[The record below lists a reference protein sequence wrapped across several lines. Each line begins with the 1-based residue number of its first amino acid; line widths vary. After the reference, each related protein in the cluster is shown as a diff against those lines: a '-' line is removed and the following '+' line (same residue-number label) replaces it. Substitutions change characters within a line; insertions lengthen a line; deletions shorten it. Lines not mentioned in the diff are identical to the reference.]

1 MQIRFHVS
9 DLVEDLPHPGFYHS
23 TILSAELRR
32 SQRGSHMVRVVH
44 ALDGVPVAH
53 DRVWDYFVLSG
64 ASPRGVA
71 MARRRLVQLHRACG
85 FSPREDEPISLAKL
99 EGARVEVKV
108 EHTTFEGER
117 RLRVVAYRAALAGEP
132 SATEDRERSA
142 S

>member
-1 MQIRFHVS
+1 MQIRFQVC
-9 DLVEDLPHPGFYHS
+9 DLADDLPRPGFYHS
-23 TILSAELRR
+23 TILCAELRR
-32 SQRGSHMVRVVH
+32 SHSGNHMVRVVH

-85 FSPREDEPISLAKL
+85 FSPREDEPISLAEL

-117 RLRVVAYRAALAGEP
+117 RLRVVAYRPALPAEP
-132 SATEDRERSA
+132 SAEDRERSA